1 MEPWRAN
8 QTIAENR
15 VRIGLIALATRWK
28 LTKNPDYGRMMM
40 GDLECGPGR
49 AMWES
54 SFKYERA
61 FPPSFTMYLFTYQSR
76 THIHFATFSLS
87 ESSPSAGGKHA
98 NNILVA
104 SLELEPEQ
112 PHKEVQSVTIRSNFS
127 TPAPFAECVLP
138 PPPTPD
144 ILLAPSPLLPSLSL
158 RPIRCRSATAAPCEH
173 SSLLPRRA
181 SPTECSLIEGKEE
194 ERRKHQ
200 P

>member
-76 THIHFATFSLS
+76 THIHFATFLS
-87 ESSPSAGGKHA
+87 VNLVLLPEASTPTIFSSHLWSWSRSNHIKRCRVSPSART
-98 NNILVA
+98 
-104 SLELEPEQ
+104 S
-112 PHKEVQSVTIRSNFS
+112 RRRR
-127 TPAPFAECVLP
+127 
-138 PPPTPD
+138 
-144 ILLAPSPLLPSLSL
+144 PSPSVCCRRRQHPIFCWRRHRCCRRCHSD
-158 RPIRCRSATAAPCEH
+158 PIRCRSATAAPCEH